1 VTTTDLDAIRA
12 DALAGPWQALVLDE
26 CGDPFDEESF
36 AELLAHTAAGDPT
49 DVTVVVVRDS
59 ALEPNSDGQR
69 LTGAYDV
76 LDLLCEW
83 RAIEEPDE
91 ALARWEQ
98 AKAVAAALNAR
109 AGAVVPA

>member
-1 VTTTDLDAIRA
+1 VPTFDLDAIRA
-12 DALAGPWQALVLDE
+12 EALAGPWKALVLDE
-26 CGDPFDEESF
+26 CGDPFDEETFVDEMAHVHESGAADVTIF
-36 AELLAHTAAGDPT
+36 VGRASALAHAECLAACDY
-49 DVTVVVVRDS
+49 
-59 ALEPNSDGQR
+59 AM
-69 LTGAYDV
+69 

-83 RAIEEPDE
+83 RDIEEPDE